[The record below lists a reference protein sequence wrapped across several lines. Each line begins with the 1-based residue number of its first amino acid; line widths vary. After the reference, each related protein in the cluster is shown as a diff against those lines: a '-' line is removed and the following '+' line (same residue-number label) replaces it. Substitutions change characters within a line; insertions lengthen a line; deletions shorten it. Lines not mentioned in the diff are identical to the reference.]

1 MIGIFGGVLLLSVN
15 AAAALAQTSPKP
27 SSTSHTHAVTSATS
41 QSSVRPNDG
50 HGSDAAGPSGAD
62 LFDAI
67 QAKVDNWNANWK
79 ETVAKCRNINS
90 NSEQDPILGMQC
102 LTLFAANGDPTDPR
116 NAMKYDFTMEITAFK
131 KIECAK
137 AVGHPGFV
145 CDYEIAVSQN
155 NPAFAGTLGTLME
168 GTNITEARFLH
179 ADQGWIMAP

>member
-1 MIGIFGGVLLLSVN
+1 MIGMFAGVLFISVN
-15 AAAALAQTSPKP
+15 AATLLAQTSSRP
-27 SSTSHTHAVTSATS
+27 STASHTHAATPAIS
-41 QSSVRPNDG
+41 HSSVRPNDG
-50 HGSDAAGPSGAD
+50 HGSDATGPSGAD

-102 LTLFAANGDPTDPR
+102 LTLFAANGDPTDPK

-137 AVGHPGFV
+137 DVGDPGVV

-155 NPAFAGTLGTLME
+155 NPAFAGTLGTIME

-179 ADQGWIMAP
+179 ADNSWIMAP